1 MCDYCSIF
9 KEVFLVDLIKSI
21 TPHGILSVIRRA
33 LECNSVSSEAANN
46 INVEISSYRYKNLAD
61 SNEPIEFSI
70 SIKSS
75 GPCYEIFNLSLG
87 SICDF
92 LNEYLKEKKLVDV
105 CHAEPFDF
113 EAKNINGGESMCVD
127 FVVKIVV
134 TSKYTGKL
142 EW

>member
-1 MCDYCSIF
+1 M
-9 KEVFLVDLIKSI
+9 VDLVKNI

-33 LECNSVSSEAANN
+33 LEYSSVSSEAANN
-46 INVEISSYRYKNLAD
+46 IDAEILSYKYNNLAD

-70 SIKSS
+70 AIKSS
-75 GPCYEIFNLSLG
+75 GPCYEIFNLSFG

-92 LNEYLKEKKLVDV
+92 LNEYLKEKELVDV
-105 CHAEPFDF
+105 CHAEPIDF
-113 EAKNINGGESMCVD
+113 EAKNINGGESMSVD
-127 FVVKIVV
+127 FFVKIVV